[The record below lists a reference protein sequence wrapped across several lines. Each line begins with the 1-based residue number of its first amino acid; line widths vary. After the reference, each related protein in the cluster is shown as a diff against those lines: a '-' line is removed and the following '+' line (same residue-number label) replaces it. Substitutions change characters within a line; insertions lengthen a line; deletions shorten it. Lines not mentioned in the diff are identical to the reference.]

1 MRGMRRAVPAG
12 PSARRTSR
20 VRRVLRRVA
29 PVVVVAT
36 VSSTVL
42 TQAPLHDDPEAPRA
56 ARSAQAPDVAEPVDP
71 PAAPVA
77 PAAPDE
83 APAAGEVTTEEIL
96 PVATE
101 RVVIRR
107 RKGTVRGD
115 GLTEYV
121 ANRTTFRPG
130 PAAVALPP
138 RVRARAWVVVDLDS
152 GRILGKHR
160 ARAHLPQASTLKL
173 LSAVTATQTIRPGAR
188 HRVTKLEDD
197 QVCACAGVRKGRVYD
212 RDTLLAGMLLP
223 SGNDAA
229 EALAGSHPQ
238 GRQGFYRA
246 MNDLA
251 HELGATD
258 TVARNASGLTAAGS
272 HSSARDLVL
281 MLRAAV
287 ADPTVRGVLAQ
298 RSATIA
304 TVRGRPAHAVWRA
317 TDYVN
322 RYPASLGKSGWTTPA
337 QNTLAVVS
345 RIRGRRVAVA
355 TLGAPTGYSST
366 GTRAL
371 ARWAAVN
378 FDGLE
383 DVGRLPHS

>member
-1 MRGMRRAVPAG
+1 M
-12 PSARRTSR
+12 
-20 VRRVLRRVA
+20 
-29 PVVVVAT
+29 VAT
-36 VSSTVL
+36 VSSIVL
-42 TQAPLHDDPEAPRA
+42 TQAPLDAEPDARRA
-56 ARSAQAPDVAEPVDP
+56 AESARAPDVAEPAKP
-71 PAAPVA
+71 PAAPA
-77 PAAPDE
+77 SRTE
-83 APAAGEVTTEEIL
+83 APEDAPVVTATEEIV

-101 RVVIRR
+101 RVVLTR

-115 GLTEYV
+115 GQTVYV

-130 PAAVALPP
+130 STSATLPP
-138 RVRARAWVVVDLDS
+138 RVRAGSWIVVDLDS
-152 GRILGKHR
+152 GKVLGKHR

-173 LSAVTATQTIRPGAR
+173 LSAVTATRTIRPGAR
-188 HRVTKLEDD
+188 HLVTKFEDD
-197 QVCACAGVRKGRVYD
+197 QVCACAGIRKGRVYD

-229 EALAGSHPQ
+229 EALAGSHRQ

-251 HELGATD
+251 RELGATD

-287 ADPTVRGVLAQ
+287 ADRTVRGILAQ
-298 RSATIA
+298 RTATIA

-322 RYPASLGKSGWTTPA
+322 RYPGSLGKSGWTTPA

-345 RIRGRRVAVA
+345 RIRGHRIAVA
-355 TLGAPTGYSST
+355 TLGAPTGHSST

-371 ARWAAVN
+371 ALWAAAN
-378 FDGLE
+378 FDGLH

>member
-1 MRGMRRAVPAG
+1 MMRGMRRAVPAR
-12 PSARRTSR
+12 PAARRTSR
-20 VRRVLRRVA
+20 VRGLLRRVT

-36 VSSTVL
+36 VSSIVL
-42 TQAPLHDDPEAPRA
+42 TQAPLDAEPDAPRT
-56 ARSAQAPDVAEPVDP
+56 ARSAQAADTAGRPVP
-71 PAAPVA
+71 A
-77 PAAPDE
+77 PAPPLE
-83 APAAGEVTTEEIL
+83 AIV

-101 RVVIRR
+101 RVVIGL

-115 GLTEYV
+115 GSTEYV

-130 PAAVALPP
+130 PTTVTLPP
-138 RVRARAWVVVDLDS
+138 RVRARSWVVVDLDS
-152 GRILGKHR
+152 GRVLGKHR
-160 ARAHLPQASTLKL
+160 ARTHLPQASTLKL
-173 LSAVTATQTIRPGAR
+173 LSAVTAMRTIRPAAR
-188 HRVTKLEDD
+188 HRVTKFEDD

-251 HELGATD
+251 RELGATD
-258 TVARNASGLTAAGS
+258 TVARNASGLTAEGS

-287 ADPTVRGVLAQ
+287 NDPTVRGVLAQ

-345 RIRGRRVAVA
+345 RIRGHRIAVA

-371 ARWAAVN
+371 ARWAADN
-378 FDGLE
+378 FDGLQ
-383 DVGRLPHS
+383 DVGRLPQS